1 MTDGLKRAGEL
12 REELGEGRSTDQGF
26 EIAEENGD
34 VVAEVTRGGGEF
46 PGIDGSKHGGD
57 RLPV

>member
-12 REELGEGRSTDQGF
+12 REELVKAAAPIRGSKLPKR
-26 EIAEENGD
+26 NGD

-46 PGIDGSKHGGD
+46 PASMAASTA
-57 RLPV
+57 